1 MEKLAI
7 NGGKPVRTKPFPS
20 WPVAGEEERNNLLE
34 VFESKKW
41 WYGEKVRKFEEKFAA
56 FQDAQYGITC
66 TNGTVALEVSLLSL
80 GIGAG
85 DEVIVPPYTF
95 VATASAVLRVNAVP
109 IFADIDLKTANL
121 DPVDTEKKITEKT
134 KAIIPVHLAG
144 LPVDMD
150 IFNNLAKKYNLK
162 LAEDACHSWGSKWK
176 NKGTGALGDCGVFS
190 FQSSKN
196 ITSGEGGIIL
206 TDNKEIADTARSF
219 TNCGRGKDKPW
230 YEHYLL
236 GSNLRL
242 TELQAAIL
250 LGQLTRLESQVLKRQ
265 ENAKYLN
272 EKLRE
277 IPGIKIIDSDDP
289 RITRRSYHLY
299 LVRYL
304 QEEWNNIPREKF
316 LSALNAEGIP
326 AYSGYPQP
334 LYQNPLFLR
343 KGKGPRFCPLSCPYY
358 GKEIDYSE
366 VSCPNAERICKEA
379 VWLRHSVL
387 LGDKEDMDD
396 IITAVKKLRGNCGT
410 LA

>member
-1 MEKLAI
+1 MENLAI

-20 WPVAGEEERNNLLE
+20 WPVVGEEERNNLLE
-34 VFESKKW
+34 VLESKKW
-41 WYGEKVRKFEEKFAA
+41 GYGEKAKEFEEKFAA

-66 TNGTVALEVSLLSL
+66 TNGTAALEVCLLSL

-85 DEVIVPPYTF
+85 NEVIVPPYTF
-95 VATASAVLRVNAVP
+95 VATASAVLKVNAIP

-121 DPVDTEKKITEKT
+121 DPVDTEKKITEET
-134 KAIIPVHLAG
+134 KAIIPVHFAG
-144 LPVDMD
+144 LPADMD
-150 IFNNLAKKYNLK
+150 AFHQLAKKHNLK
-162 LAEDACHSWGSKWK
+162 IIEDACHSWGSKWK
-176 NKGTGALGDCGVFS
+176 NKGTGALGDCSAFS
-190 FQSSKN
+190 FQRSKN
-196 ITSGEGGIIL
+196 ITAGEGGIIL
-206 TDNKEIADTARSF
+206 TDNQEIADNARSY
-219 TNCGRGKDKPW
+219 TNCGRGKDKPG

-242 TELQAAIL
+242 TEFQAAIL
-250 LGQLTRLESQVLKRQ
+250 LAQLTRLESQVLKRE

-272 EKLRE
+272 KKLRE
-277 IPGIKIIDSDDP
+277 IPGLKIVDSDDP

-304 QEEWNNIPREKF
+304 KEEWNNIPREKF

-326 AYSGYPQP
+326 AYSGYTQP

-343 KGKGPRFCPLSCPYY
+343 KGKGPKFCPLSCPYY
-358 GKEIDYSE
+358 GKEIDYSK

-387 LGDKEDMDD
+387 LADKEDMDE
-396 IITAVKKLRGNCGT
+396 IITAVKKVRENIKT
-410 LA
+410 LV